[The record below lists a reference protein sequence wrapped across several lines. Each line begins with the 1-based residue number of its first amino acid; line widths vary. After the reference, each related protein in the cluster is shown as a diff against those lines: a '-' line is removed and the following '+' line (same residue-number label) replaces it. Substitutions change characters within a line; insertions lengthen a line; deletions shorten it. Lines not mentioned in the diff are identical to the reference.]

1 MIGVLLALLLACG
14 AGARVTEGEAA
25 LERGDVL
32 AAEVAFRKALEAEPE
47 HAKALYGLG
56 WALHL
61 AGERDLARET
71 FQRLADTHPDD
82 PLGWR
87 GLGSVALG
95 DGNTAV
101 ARARFAKAL
110 ELAPGDVPVR
120 HSLALLELGA
130 GRPADALAQLD
141 TLAAEAPNRAEAHL
155 ARAEALVR
163 LKREEDAL
171 GAVDQARDTATTPRS
186 RAQALVLR
194 ARVLLA
200 TSAGRVRA
208 EDCAG
213 TLPAVVAWLDAA
225 DAALDEAEASGAR
238 VPELVE
244 VRRTVRAQRGAARD
258 LCPGTMDANTPR
270 GGG

>member
-1 MIGVLLALLLACG
+1 MRGLVLALLLACG
-14 AGARVTEGEAA
+14 AGARVSEGESA

-32 AAEVAFRKALEAEPE
+32 AAEVAFRKALEARPDD
-47 HAKALYGLG
+47 ARALYGLG

-61 AGERDLARET
+61 AGERDLARES
-71 FQRLADTHPDD
+71 FQRLAVTHPGD

-95 DGNTAV
+95 EGNTAV
-101 ARARFAKAL
+101 ARARFAEAL
-110 ELAPGDVPVR
+110 RRAPGDVAVR

-130 GRPADALAQLD
+130 GRPTDALTQLD
-141 TLAAEAPNRAEAHL
+141 ALAAEAPGRAEIHL

-163 LKREEDAL
+163 LDREAEAL
-171 GAVDQARDTATTPRS
+171 TAVDRARDSAGSPRA

-200 TSAGRVRA
+200 TSAGRVRGD
-208 EDCAG
+208 DCPG
-213 TLPAVVAWLDAA
+213 TVPAVTAWLDAA
-225 DAALDEAEASGAR
+225 DAALDEADATGAR

-244 VRRTVRAQRGAARD
+244 VRRTVRAQRGTLQD
-258 LCPGTMDANTPR
+258 TCPG
-270 GGG
+270 GG